1 MIQLHLQ
8 QFEGPLSLLL
18 YLIRKEEM
26 DIFDI
31 NIQEITHQYLEYIR
45 QMKELDLELA
55 GDFIAMASTL
65 LQIKS
70 RMLLPQYDENG
81 DVVESED
88 PRKELVQRLL
98 EYQKYQEASKMLQ
111 ERPWIGRDLFLR
123 GSREDFSSHDE
134 PVIELD
140 EKGLFGL
147 ISSYHRLMK
156 VAKKRI
162 HNVSAKVQSIAS
174 RILEIRDLLLPGKRA
189 TLFELITATED
200 RGRQLLITFLSLL
213 ELGKLGFVKLY
224 QSQNYSDIHIDT
236 QKPIESEVISNVE
249 EYDNIHSEDAA
260 EKMFS
265 KAQNEI
271 AKEKEAAEVSQSSEA
286 LDLAESESAPT
297 PDPGGDG
304 QEDLEESLFASEDDE
319 DNEFEKEFFL
329 AEEIATDEDILQAE
343 KDLERDHE
351 HES

>member
-81 DVVESED
+81 ELQETED

-123 GSREDFSSHDE
+123 GSREDFTSHDE
-134 PVIELD
+134 PAIELD

-147 ISSYHRLMK
+147 ITSYHRLMK
-156 VAKKRI
+156 IAKKRV
-162 HNVSAKVQSIAS
+162 HNVAAKVQSIAS
-174 RILEIRDLLLPGKRA
+174 RIMEIRDRLIPGQRA
-189 TLFELITATED
+189 TLFELITETEN

-213 ELGKLGFVKLY
+213 ELGKLGFVRLY
-224 QSQNYSDIHIDT
+224 QSENYADIHIDT
-236 QKPIESEVISNVE
+236 KKPIESEVISNVE
-249 EYDNIHSEDAA
+249 EYDNIHSEEAA
-260 EKMFS
+260 DKMFA
-265 KAQNEI
+265 KAQKDI
-271 AKEKEAAEVSQSSEA
+271 AKEKEIEGVLAAGDELSSPEKVS
-286 LDLAESESAPT
+286 LAEDSAREEEDFQGSFFDDEEGDSE
-297 PDPGGDG
+297 
-304 QEDLEESLFASEDDE
+304 EESFSMNEIASD
-319 DNEFEKEFFL
+319 
-329 AEEIATDEDILQAE
+329 EEILKAE
-343 KDLERDHE
+343 QELERDYE
-351 HES
+351 QEKEIS